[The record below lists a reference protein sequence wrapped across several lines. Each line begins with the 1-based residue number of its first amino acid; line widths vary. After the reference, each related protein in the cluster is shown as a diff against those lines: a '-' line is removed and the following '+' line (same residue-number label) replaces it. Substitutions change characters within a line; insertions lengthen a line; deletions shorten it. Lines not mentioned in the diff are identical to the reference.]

1 MQTKFFSWYSSMEL
15 NGDESIRSVRWA
27 QVQAAAKAPSR
38 TVLETLTRLTF
49 RTKVADADAGVIRTL
64 FTAEASPA
72 PGDPELHLLAAAT
85 LAVLVK
91 RCDATAAKAAM
102 FIASASCAG
111 QRELQQPMD
120 LVAHAVDALTSL
132 SETVRRRPQ
141 LELELE
147 KPVNPQVDAKVVTD
161 AVVTLD
167 MAGIHAGF
175 TAVTGAFNKALTV
188 ILKRQKSFESAVQEY
203 VRVQDEELDVLWWLH
218 GEHCEIRETPFHDV
232 PEVERPLIFA
242 KDLAELTRVLPGP
255 PAIKSLLS
263 RSGIDDNAMLSI
275 HDVVQALPVKLLLR
289 FVPDDALGKVSVVT
303 TPILE
308 AIRRRQ
314 EVDGRDAWAQTWAAV
329 CGLKQDTKLPA
340 LRLAE
345 AAYRELLL
353 VKFG

>member
-1 MQTKFFSWYSSMEL
+1 MRTEFFSWYSSMEL
-15 NGDESIRSVRWA
+15 NGDESIRSARWA

-91 RCDATAAKAAM
+91 RRDATAAKAAM
-102 FIASASCAG
+102 FILAASCAG

-132 SETVRRRPQ
+132 SETVRRRP
-141 LELELE
+141 LLELE

-175 TAVTGAFNKALTV
+175 AAVTGAFNKALTV
-188 ILKRQKSFESAVQEY
+188 ILTRQKSFESSVQEY

-255 PAIKSLLS
+255 PAVKSLLS
-263 RSGIDDNAMLSI
+263 RSGIDDKAMLSI
-275 HDVVQALPVKLLLR
+275 PDVVQALPVKLLLQ
-289 FVPDDALGKVSVVT
+289 FVPEDTLGKVSVVT
-303 TPILE
+303 TPILD

-329 CGLKQDTKLPA
+329 CGLNQDTKLPA